1 MNNFTNIHDD
11 ELNGQNKKN
20 PFKTGNAYFENFSSK
35 IQNRI
40 DEFEELSSIAPL
52 LSAIPKYN
60 PFETPKAYFEEL
72 PSVVQEQVIK
82 TKNDVSVKEW
92 LIQILQPRFFAPVL
106 TVLIVAFTGINYLNT
121 TSTTQ
126 IISDDY
132 SIYEE
137 LEKIDESILIEEV
150 VALKTTE
157 TTDENELVVDYLLEN
172 ELEEIN

>member
-1 MNNFTNIHDD
+1 MNNSTNINED

-20 PFKTGNAYFENFSSK
+20 PFETDNAYFENFSSK
-35 IQNRI
+35 MQNRI

-52 LSAIPKYN
+52 LNAIPKYN

-72 PSVVQEQVIK
+72 PTIVQERVIK
-82 TKNDVSVKEW
+82 VKNTVTMKEW
-92 LIQILQPRFFAPVL
+92 LIQIFQPRFLAPVL
-106 TVLIVAFTGINYLNT
+106 TVLIVAFTGINYLNRT
-121 TSTTQ
+121 TTTP
-126 IISDDY
+126 IINDEY

-137 LEKIDESILIEEV
+137 LEHIDESTLIEEV

-157 TTDENELVVDYLLEN
+157 TTDENEQVVDYLLEN

>member
-1 MNNFTNIHDD
+1 MNNSTNINED

-20 PFKTGNAYFENFSSK
+20 PFETDNAYFENFSSK
-35 IQNRI
+35 MQNRI

-52 LSAIPKYN
+52 LNAIPKYN
-60 PFETPKAYFEEL
+60 PFETPKAYFDEL
-72 PSVVQEQVIK
+72 PTSIQEQVIK
-82 TKNDVSVKEW
+82 VKNTVTIKEW
-92 LIQILQPRFFAPVL
+92 LIQIFQPRFWAPVL

-121 TSTTQ
+121 TTT
-126 IISDDY
+126 IINDEY

-137 LEKIDESILIEEV
+137 LEHIDESTLIEEV

-157 TTDENELVVDYLLEN
+157 TTDENEQVVDYLLEN